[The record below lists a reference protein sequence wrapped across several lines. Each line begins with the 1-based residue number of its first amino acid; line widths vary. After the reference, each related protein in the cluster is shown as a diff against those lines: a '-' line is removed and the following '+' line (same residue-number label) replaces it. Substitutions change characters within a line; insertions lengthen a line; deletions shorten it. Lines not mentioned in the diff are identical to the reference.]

1 MVTAGWESNAGATCG
16 FQQEAQALLA
26 AAPGMNSTEQDGSH
40 RSPRQ
45 GSLVLWCVTRLSK
58 EE

>member
-26 AAPGMNSTEQDGSH
+26 ATLGMNSTDQDGGHLS
-40 RSPRQ
+40 RRQ
-45 GSLVLWCVTRLSK
+45 AVWFSGV
-58 EE
+58 